1 MTREAWNTPRLVAL
15 NSGSEESGKSPWR
28 SEGTL
33 GSFDFGPD
41 HGDQVD
47 GPS

>member
-15 NSGSEESGKSPWR
+15 NSGSEESGKSPWHE
-28 SEGTL
+28 EGTWY
-33 GSFDFGPD
+33 GPD
-41 HGDQVD
+41 EGDQVD